1 MIKTREDI
9 ASIVFTVKAITLMTQ
24 IINRNLSMISD
35 PLTAPIISAETGT
48 YISGTA

>member
-9 ASIVFTVKAITLMTQ
+9 ASIIFTVKAIRLMTH
-24 IINRNLSMISD
+24 IINRNLSIRSD
-35 PLTAPIISAETGT
+35 PLLAPTVSAETGT